1 MLIGWTREKQC
12 TMGAK
17 QSKGGKVTDQNGT
30 DANNEE
36 GLDTFNKTSTLP
48 ATFRSKDDDVT
59 RGGTLPRDGAANI
72 DRNTS
77 FSKRFRKSVSRLIG
91 VSEKDEKQNG
101 TSPQKESSP
110 ETANGEASP
119 TKEADERDSSIKS
132 PVDHKLAQKIARAKF
147 FQDLYTTPTNI
158 PKPPRSLNVSVDT
171 ADGEDKSATPVV
183 KLIER
188 HQEAI
193 EKHQEEIRNSM
204 SSPDIMKDRLE
215 SFRKSK
221 VIENGSML
229 KKEET
234 NETKTESSFTNRIEN
249 QEELITTQ
257 QSSSEQKTFETTSV
271 ACQESSSMKVE
282 SSQITE
288 TKSQH
293 IAENLETRES
303 ITSSSVEQ
311 AATHIEATETKM
323 SVSESVVESTSESQ
337 CVQSTTESVMES
349 LSSASTMESVSVA
362 QSTVSQSIETSN
374 QQITSESIIESSS
387 SCIEN
392 RSAVE
397 SVTTTMESMSLQAE
411 SQTKETVSQSTF
423 ESMESHSSTEES
435 HVITEQKSSEQ
446 IETCQSQVSESL
458 VQTSIVET
466 ESSSA
471 NLLEDQTVECES
483 SNNQSETDE
492 VGVKD
497 DVESKEG
504 SDVEKPEA
512 KDSANESE
520 PE

>member
-1 MLIGWTREKQC
+1 
-12 TMGAK
+12 MGAK

-48 ATFRSKDDDVT
+48 ATFRSKEDDVT
-59 RGGTLPRDGAANI
+59 KGGTLPRDGANI

-77 FSKRFRKSVSRLIG
+77 FSKRFRKSVSRLMG
-91 VSEKDEKQNG
+91 VSEKDEKENG
-101 TSPQKESSP
+101 TSPQKEPSP
-110 ETANGEASP
+110 VNGEASP
-119 TKEADERDSSIKS
+119 TKETDERDSSVKS

-147 FQDLYTTPTNI
+147 FQDLYTTPTNV

-183 KLIER
+183 KLIEK

-204 SSPDIMKDRLE
+204 SSPDILKDRLE

-221 VIENGSML
+221 VIENGSLM
-229 KKEET
+229 KKEEF

-257 QSSSEQKTFETTSV
+257 QSSSEQKTFEATSV

-311 AATHIEATETKM
+311 AATHIEATEKKM
-323 SVSESVVESTSESQ
+323 SVSESVVESSSE
-337 CVQSTTESVMES
+337 CVQSSSETVMEAV
-349 LSSASTMESVSVA
+349 SSATTMETVSSSAMESVSVA
-362 QSTVSQSIETSN
+362 QSSVSQSVESSS
-374 QQITSESIIESSS
+374 QQMTSESVTESSS
-387 SCIEN
+387 CVEETSV
-392 RSAVE
+392 AE
-397 SVTTTMESMSLQAE
+397 SVSTTMESMSLQTE
-411 SQTKETVSQSTF
+411 SQAMETVTQSTF

-435 HVITEQKSSEQ
+435 HVVTEQKSSQQ
-446 IETCQSQVSESL
+446 IETCESQVSESL
-458 VQTSIVET
+458 VQTHTEET

-471 NLLEDQTVECES
+471 AQVEDQTAEDDSSDKQNVEC
-483 SNNQSETDE
+483 N
-492 VGVKD
+492 
-497 DVESKEG
+497 EG
-504 SDVEKPEA
+504 SDDEKPES
-512 KDSANESE
+512 KDSAHESDPESE